1 MIINYS
7 DQPVKKGLDSIFL
20 AGPTPRDKSV
30 PSWRPDALEC
40 LKRLGFDGI
49 VYVPELSSGKAKFNY
64 DDQVEWEWDA
74 LESAGVILFWV
85 PRNIK
90 TMPGLTTNLEFGS
103 YIKEKNRVYG
113 RPNDAE
119 SIKYLDKFF
128 KRFHIEDK
136 IYDNLEDLCA
146 GAIEALKGM
155 TFREK
160 IQAARNAF
168 WNETMQK
175 AMNTIKKNILTFN
188 ERHDY
193 SFKDIEFDLEVF
205 SFERDDEEYEF
216 GIDIYILSSADEMT
230 KTFICYG
237 RLVSF
242 NSIHSLS
249 VFADKFCS
257 ILKQEGF
264 TIKSKI
270 KESELDE
277 FIYPDNL
284 TLLKAVLRL

>member
-1 MIINYS
+1 
-7 DQPVKKGLDSIFL
+7 
-20 AGPTPRDKSV
+20 
-30 PSWRPDALEC
+30 
-40 LKRLGFDGI
+40 
-49 VYVPELSSGKAKFNY
+49 
-64 DDQVEWEWDA
+64 
-74 LESAGVILFWV
+74 
-85 PRNIK
+85 
-90 TMPGLTTNLEFGS
+90 
-103 YIKEKNRVYG
+103 
-113 RPNDAE
+113 
-119 SIKYLDKFF
+119 
-128 KRFHIEDK
+128 
-136 IYDNLEDLCA
+136 
-146 GAIEALKGM
+146 
-155 TFREK
+155 
-160 IQAARNAF
+160 
-168 WNETMQK
+168 MQK
-175 AMNTIKKNILTFN
+175 DMNTIKKNILTFN

-277 FIYPDNL
+277 YIYPDNL